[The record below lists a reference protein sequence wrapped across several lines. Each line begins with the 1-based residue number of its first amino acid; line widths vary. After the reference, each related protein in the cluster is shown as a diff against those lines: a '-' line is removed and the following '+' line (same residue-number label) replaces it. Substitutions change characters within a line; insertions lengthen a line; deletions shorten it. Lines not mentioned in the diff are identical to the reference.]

1 METCQTLHSPVFY
14 CTLNVD
20 PVVTQKD
27 TVVWH
32 TMYGIAC
39 SADAYMSLPD
49 MSKQRNS
56 GIMVWSIFFRSLVC
70 NIWVQRL
77 WTCVVLFEIF
87 LIRKTIAHRCVSSF
101 KGFPTTARTFSLHSN
116 LKQMNL
122 ASYLVSYLYH
132 WDKNVTFEKATL
144 HSDLALI
151 FIPVDYCL
159 WCWGEG
165 ENIFNC
171 LAFKQLLQKSNK
183 QRVGKYKK
191 HDFKILKIL
200 RSIPLTYSEM
210 HWHASLVK
218 SLGMDS
224 LNRSAA

>member
-1 METCQTLHSPVFY
+1 
-14 CTLNVD
+14 
-20 PVVTQKD
+20 
-27 TVVWH
+27 
-32 TMYGIAC
+32 MYGIAC

-200 RSIPLTYSEM
+200 QSIPLTYSEM